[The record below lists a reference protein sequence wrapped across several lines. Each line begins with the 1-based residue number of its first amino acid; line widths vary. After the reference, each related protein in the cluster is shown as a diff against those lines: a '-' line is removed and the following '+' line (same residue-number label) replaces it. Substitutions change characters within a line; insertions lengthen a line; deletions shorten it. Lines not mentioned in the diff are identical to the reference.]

1 MILRVIVQN
10 VIIADVMLQSRMSDN
25 SDFVIKDIKI
35 YHHPENDQSFLDDAR
50 GVIIIKYTQRD
61 I

>member
-35 YHHPENDQSFLDDAR
+35 YHHPANDQSFLDDVR

>member
-1 MILRVIVQN
+1 MILRVIVYN

-35 YHHPENDQSFLDDAR
+35 YHHPEND
-50 GVIIIKYTQRD
+50 
-61 I
+61 